1 MGRVIRTVSN
11 KQSIQMNYSN
21 YQDEKSDNEMDSKYY
36 NIGRF
41 RKGYKHIVFF
51 IVLELRPQ
59 AGKYQDGR
67 GYNILSMRKRK
78 LEERLVQVLR
88 HDYGFYNAI
97 FKWQGLPPPLDTS
110 FDSLLP
116 FLRRLEQKG
125 IIRLFTIEGEQ
136 MIEVIRC
143 P

>member
-1 MGRVIRTVSN
+1 
-11 KQSIQMNYSN
+11 
-21 YQDEKSDNEMDSKYY
+21 
-36 NIGRF
+36 
-41 RKGYKHIVFF
+41 
-51 IVLELRPQ
+51 
-59 AGKYQDGR
+59 
-67 GYNILSMRKRK
+67 MRKRK

-88 HDYGFYNAI
+88 HDYVFYNAI

>member
-1 MGRVIRTVSN
+1 
-11 KQSIQMNYSN
+11 
-21 YQDEKSDNEMDSKYY
+21 
-36 NIGRF
+36 
-41 RKGYKHIVFF
+41 
-51 IVLELRPQ
+51 
-59 AGKYQDGR
+59 
-67 GYNILSMRKRK
+67 MRKRK

-143 P
+143 PYKRRCVISKGVQVDLMSKASLMS

>member
-1 MGRVIRTVSN
+1 M
-11 KQSIQMNYSN
+11 
-21 YQDEKSDNEMDSKYY
+21 
-36 NIGRF
+36 
-41 RKGYKHIVFF
+41 H
-51 IVLELRPQ
+51 
-59 AGKYQDGR
+59 
-67 GYNILSMRKRK
+67 KRK

-88 HDYGFYNAI
+88 HDYVFYNAI
-97 FKWQGLPPPLDTS
+97 FKWQGLPPQLDTS